1 MCAAQV
7 LEVLDAMGGLLK
19 SEDEDLAE
27 QQLTASEQ
35 LFRVTAM
42 VRSLTCCYVYSHRSF
57 YL

>member
-1 MCAAQV
+1 MSCILFFHEKV

-27 QQLTASEQ
+27 QQLTAPEQ

-42 VRSLTCCYVYSHRSF
+42 ARL
-57 YL
+57 LM